1 MGGVELLLKVISCG
15 NPTAARCRPLLVSQR
30 LSHTG
35 FSLPVDDHAPM
46 GFLRMMQEEP
56 ELSLPSAAERKQ
68 TWSKA
73 ELLDLISRSAGATM
87 AVIDRSLAMIYVN
100 EEYARWFGTAPERLV
115 GKTLVDVYGEQDC
128 ARFMPFV
135 ERVLR
140 GERVQYQRMLRTPY
154 GFDEWRTICLTP
166 WHNSQGAIDGFITTA
181 LDVHEL
187 QVTMN
192 ALRAANQRLSSHIE
206 NSPLAV
212 LEMDHKLQLLHCSQ
226 RAVQLMGWLHV
237 AGLEGRLLTDLLDP
251 ASMDD
256 SLQLALSRLKSGE
269 ESQNRAE
276 TSFVRGDG
284 TEVHCEWFNSALT
297 DEEGQVT
304 SIMALVQDVS
314 AKIQIARQQHYLA
327 NHDSLTGLLNRAA
340 FQGRLEQSL
349 LQARSSAG
357 AVALLFIDLDG
368 FKRVNDAEGH
378 HAGDEVL
385 RIVAQR
391 IASTVRVGDTLARL
405 GGDEF
410 LVMLDQEVTRDVT
423 DTIGHRIIE
432 ALHLP
437 MAVDGRDLSIGAS
450 IGVAMYPPMEG
461 DIDALMNRADQAM
474 YAAKRAGKGR
484 LHYAQGA

>member
-1 MGGVELLLKVISCG
+1 
-15 NPTAARCRPLLVSQR
+15 
-30 LSHTG
+30 
-35 FSLPVDDHAPM
+35 M
-46 GFLRMMQEEP
+46 GFLRMMQDEP

-100 EEYARWFGTAPERLV
+100 EEYTRWFGTAPERLV

-212 LEMDHKLQLLHCSQ
+212 LEMDHKLQLVHCSQ

-256 SLQLALSRLKSGE
+256 SLQLALSRLQSGE
-269 ESQNRAE
+269 EAQNRAE

-297 DEEGQVT
+297 DEDGQVT

-349 LQARSSAG
+349 LQARRSAG

-368 FKRVNDAEGH
+368 FKSVNDAEGH
-378 HAGDEVL
+378 RAGDEVL

-450 IGVAMYPPMEG
+450 SGVAMYPPMEG

-484 LHYAQGA
+484 LHYAQAA

>member
-1 MGGVELLLKVISCG
+1 
-15 NPTAARCRPLLVSQR
+15 
-30 LSHTG
+30 
-35 FSLPVDDHAPM
+35 M
-46 GFLRMMQEEP
+46 GFLRMMQDEP

-237 AGLEGRLLTDLLDP
+237 AGLEGRLLTDLLAP

-385 RIVAQR
+385 RIGSTNLNNRSFGFDSECDVAAVPPTEEGR
-391 IASTVRVGDTLARL
+391 AAIRR
-405 GGDEF
+405 F
-410 LVMLDQEVTRDVT
+410 RHR
-423 DTIGHRIIE
+423 TIGHF
-432 ALHLP
+432 
-437 MAVDGRDLSIGAS
+437 
-450 IGVAMYPPMEG
+450 IGVSGEEFEAAFLE
-461 DIDALMNRADQAM
+461 ADPAH
-474 YAAKRAGKGR
+474 AAWFIAGAPGKRCQTKGLAGTT
-484 LHYAQGA
+484 GAVGAASSKLARC

>member
-1 MGGVELLLKVISCG
+1 
-15 NPTAARCRPLLVSQR
+15 
-30 LSHTG
+30 
-35 FSLPVDDHAPM
+35 
-46 GFLRMMQEEP
+46 MMQDEP
-56 ELSLPSAAERKQ
+56 QLSRSSVATRKEA
-68 TWSKA
+68 WSKA
-73 ELLDLISRSAGATM
+73 ELLDLVTRSAGATM
-87 AVIDRSLAMIYVN
+87 AVIDRHLVMIYVN
-100 EEYARWFGTAPERLV
+100 EEYARWFEMSPAQLV

-154 GFDEWRTICLTP
+154 GFDEWRAICLTP

-192 ALRAANQRLSSHIE
+192 ALRAANQRLSSHME

-251 ASMDD
+251 AAMDD
-256 SLQLALSRLKSGE
+256 NSLQQALQRLQSGE

-276 TSFVRGDG
+276 TSFVRSDG

-297 DEEGQVT
+297 DGEGQVT

-314 AKIQIARQQHYLA
+314 AKMQIARQQHYLA

-340 FQGRLEQSL
+340 FQGRLEKSL
-349 LQARSSAG
+349 VQARHSKGS
-357 AVALLFIDLDG
+357 VALLFIDLDG

-378 HAGDEVL
+378 RAGDEVL

-391 IASTVRVGDTLARL
+391 IASTVRAGDTMARL

-437 MAVDGRDLSIGAS
+437 MTVDGRDLRIGAS
-450 IGVAMYPPMEG
+450 IGVAMHPPMEG

-474 YAAKRAGKGR
+474 YSAKRAGKGR
-484 LHYAQGA
+484 LHYAQTA

>member
-1 MGGVELLLKVISCG
+1 M
-15 NPTAARCRPLLVSQR
+15 T
-30 LSHTG
+30 
-35 FSLPVDDHAPM
+35 
-46 GFLRMMQEEP
+46 QEAP
-56 ELSLPSAAERKQ
+56 ELSTHPETARQKV
-68 TWSKA
+68 WSKA
-73 ELLDLISRSAGATM
+73 DLLDVITRSAGATM
-87 AVIDRSLAMIYVN
+87 AVIDRGLSMIYVN
-100 EEYARWFGTAPERLV
+100 DEYARWFGTVPEELV
-115 GKTLVDVYGEQDC
+115 GKTLVEVYGEQDC

-135 ERVLR
+135 DRVLS

-166 WHNSQGAIDGFITTA
+166 WHNPQGAIDGFITTA

-192 ALRAANQRLSSHIE
+192 ALRAANQRLSSHME

-212 LEMDHKLQLLHCSQ
+212 VEMDHQLQLLHCSQ
-226 RAVQLMGWLHV
+226 RAVQLLGWLHV
-237 AGLEGRLLTDLLDP
+237 AGLEGRLLTDLLAP
-251 ASMDD
+251 ASTDD
-256 SLQLALSRLKSGE
+256 SLQQALQRLQSGQ

-276 TSFVRGDG
+276 TCFVRSDG

-297 DEEGQVT
+297 DADGQVT

-349 LQARSSAG
+349 LHARHNDGS
-357 AVALLFIDLDG
+357 VALLFIDLDG
-368 FKRVNDAEGH
+368 FKHVNDAEGH
-378 HAGDEVL
+378 RAGDEVL

-391 IASTVRVGDTLARL
+391 IASTVRAGDTMARL

-410 LVMLDQEVTRDVT
+410 LVMLDRDVTREVT
-423 DTIGHRIIE
+423 DTIGHRIID
-432 ALHLP
+432 ALQQG
-437 MAVDGRDLSIGAS
+437 MTVDGRGLRIGAS
-450 IGVAMYPPMEG
+450 IGVAVYPPLEG

-484 LHYAQGA
+484 LHYAQTA

>member
-1 MGGVELLLKVISCG
+1 MSWTARQKV
-15 NPTAARCRPLLVSQR
+15 
-30 LSHTG
+30 
-35 FSLPVDDHAPM
+35 
-46 GFLRMMQEEP
+46 
-56 ELSLPSAAERKQ
+56 
-68 TWSKA
+68 WSKA
-73 ELLDLISRSAGATM
+73 DLLDVITRSAGATM
-87 AVIDRSLAMIYVN
+87 AVIDRGLSMIYVN
-100 EEYARWFGTAPERLV
+100 DEYARWFGTVPEELV
-115 GKTLVDVYGEQDC
+115 GKTLVEVYGEQDC

-135 ERVLR
+135 DRVLS

-166 WHNSQGAIDGFITTA
+166 WHSPQGAIDGFITTA

-192 ALRAANQRLSSHIE
+192 ALRAANQRLSSHME

-212 LEMDHKLQLLHCSQ
+212 VEMDHQLQLLHCSQ
-226 RAVQLMGWLHV
+226 RAVQLLGWLHV
-237 AGLEGRLLTDLLDP
+237 AGLEGRLLTDLLAP

-256 SLQLALSRLKSGE
+256 SLQQALQRLQSGQ

-276 TSFVRGDG
+276 TCFVRSDG

-297 DEEGQVT
+297 DADGQVT

-349 LQARSSAG
+349 LHARHNDGS
-357 AVALLFIDLDG
+357 VALLFIDLDG
-368 FKRVNDAEGH
+368 FKHVNDAEGH
-378 HAGDEVL
+378 RAGDEVL

-391 IASTVRVGDTLARL
+391 IASTVRAGDTMARL

-410 LVMLDQEVTRDVT
+410 LVMLDREVTREVT
-423 DTIGHRIIE
+423 DTIGHRIID
-432 ALHLP
+432 ALQQG
-437 MAVDGRDLSIGAS
+437 MKVDGRELRICAS
-450 IGVAMYPPMEG
+450 IGVAVYPPLEG

-484 LHYAQGA
+484 LHYAQMA